1 MQLGCVGKELD
12 MVGWYKI
19 YVILLNMENG
29 VEAYSILLGR
39 PWLKQ
44 AKTYHNWGDSTLTI
58 ISKEIIG
65 IVSTIKKLPSRPLE
79 RLKCVDVGY
88 D

>member
-1 MQLGCVGKELD
+1 VQLGCVGKELD

-39 PWLKQ
+39 P
-44 AKTYHNWGDSTLTI
+44 
-58 ISKEIIG
+58 
-65 IVSTIKKLPSRPLE
+65 
-79 RLKCVDVGY
+79 
-88 D
+88 